1 MPDNDEVGFGDGLA
15 QDELLGMDSEPSSS
29 GDSELSEQISS
40 TAELEDETTES
51 TRTEDDEKA
60 PETPSEP
67 EAEAKP
73 SEEKEESKPEE
84 PETTPVVDSAGSGDM
99 SGEVEVFGR
108 KYPTAKAAFH
118 ALKSQVG
125 QIRSWQERYAELE
138 GKFNELS
145 EKFESRS
152 KDAPSATPTPKDET
166 AADAAKAVP
175 KRFTDSLSKTDRDFV
190 EKLANDPEYGPG
202 AAIQF
207 ALDRMDDY
215 VQKRIESR
223 LEEVKSADEERYQPV
238 EQMLQS
244 NEQATKAYSAF
255 ESLASRTDPDGSPTF
270 PELQEN
276 EDNVEFIKRAAVRFK
291 ETPGLMDMGEYGAYL
306 AVLDERNWERHLGK
320 TLPDAPSSGIDKRLE
335 DDNSQAAESVTPDGG
350 TSTPL
355 PNGRKLSFEQQFK
368 RELMRDED
376 ETPDSAVLGM

>member
-15 QDELLGMDSEPSSS
+15 EDELLGMDSEPSSS
-29 GDSELSEQISS
+29 GDSELSEQVS
-40 TAELEDETTES
+40 TAAETKDETTES
-51 TRTEDDEKA
+51 ARTEDDEAA
-60 PETPSEP
+60 PEAPP
-67 EAEAKP
+67 EAEAQAKD
-73 SEEKEESKPEE
+73 SEEEVKPKEE
-84 PETTPVVDSAGSGDM
+84 PEPTPVVESSGSGDM
-99 SGEVEVFGR
+99 LGEVEVFGK
-108 KYPTAKAAFH
+108 KYPTARAAFH

-152 KDAPSATPTPKDET
+152 KDAPSAPPTPKDET
-166 AADAAKAVP
+166 ADPAKAVP
-175 KRFTDSLSKTDRDFV
+175 KRFTDSLSKEDRAFV

-215 VQKRIESR
+215 VQARIKSS
-223 LEEVKSADEERYQPV
+223 LEEVQRADEARYQPV
-238 EQMLQS
+238 EAMLRT
-244 NEQATKAYSAF
+244 NESAQRAYSAF

-270 PELQEN
+270 PELQED
-276 EDNVEFIKRAAVRFK
+276 EANVEFIKRAAARFK
-291 ETPGLMDMGEYGAYL
+291 DTPGLMDMGEYGAYL
-306 AVLDERNWERHLGK
+306 AVLDERAWERHLGK
-320 TLPDAPSSGIDKRLE
+320 QLPDAPSNGIDKRLE
-335 DDNSQAAESVTPDGG
+335 ADNALAAGSVTERGG

-355 PNGRKLSFEQQFK
+355 PNGKKLTFEQQFK
-368 RELMRDED
+368 RELMQDED